1 MYLRRSTTPRMVT
14 LPDGSSLSRADL
26 PDPDT
31 RRWVASR
38 KATVVRAV
46 DHGLLSPE
54 EACEMYGLSE
64 EELESWQKAVS
75 MHGINALKTTSLQN
89 YRLGEGVS
97 PNPEDR

>member
-1 MYLRRSTTPRMVT
+1 MYLRRSSTPRMVT
-14 LPDGSSLSRADL
+14 LPDGSTLTRADL

-38 KATVVRAV
+38 KAAVVKAV
-46 DHGLLSPE
+46 DHGLLDAAD
-54 EACEMYGLSE
+54 ACEIYGLSQ

-75 MHGINALKTTSLQN
+75 THGINALKTTSLQN

-97 PNPEDR
+97 PHLDDR